1 MNMRATILAG
11 LMGLTMFASAAL
23 AAAAGDASLVTA
35 AKEGDRAAVQSL
47 LNGRAKQDIAGAE
60 GTAALVWAATR
71 NDLAMADLL
80 LRAGANVKAANEFGA
95 TALYAAAAHQDPA
108 MAAKLLAAGADP
120 NTALMSGE
128 TPLMEAARRG
138 NLATVRALLSN
149 KANPNAKESNGGQ
162 TALMWALS
170 QRQSAVVEALIK
182 GGADVHAG
190 SKTGFTPL
198 MFAAQQND
206 VDSARFL
213 LRAGAKPN
221 DAQPKT
227 GLTALMIAS
236 AMAHTETVDLLLDN
250 GADPNLADAIGY
262 TSLHSVVRDSDYGIN
277 LAGKDAV
284 LTIVKSLLKHGANP
298 NARLSQDKE
307 KAAEEIKNGSVQRAE
322 RRTAVTVNEIILQGA
337 TPLFLAAEV
346 NNLDV
351 IKALVEAGADPL
363 IPTERGT
370 TPLMMAAGAG
380 TDVQRERAPEE
391 RAAAVETAK
400 FLVERGAD
408 VNAAGQYGWTALHA
422 ASYQGMNDVIEYL
435 VSKGAKI
442 NQKDEFGQTPLS
454 ISMSVLTKDIGARR
468 LQIPRRYREETAS
481 FCLVWAPALSTSPG
495 SWSSSSA
502 AAIWIWGIALSLV
515 AAASSFDLG
524 VLGVSQTFRTPE
536 NPEPL
541 QRFSEWRR
549 TLVSGLSRTCRRSA

>member
-1 MNMRATILAG
+1 MNTRATILAA
-11 LMGLTMFASAAL
+11 LMASTICAGAAL
-23 AAAAGDASLVTA
+23 AAGANETSLVTA
-35 AKEGDRAAVQSL
+35 AKQGDRAVVQSL
-47 LNGRAKQDIAGAE
+47 LNGRAKQDIAGPE
-60 GTAALVWAATR
+60 GAAALVWAATR

-80 LRAGANVKAANEFGA
+80 VRAGANVKGVNEFGA
-95 TALYAAAAHQDPA
+95 TALYAAAAHADPA
-108 MAAKLLAAGADP
+108 MTAKLLAAGADP

-138 NLATVRALLSN
+138 NLATVRALLAN
-149 KANPNAKESNGGQ
+149 KANPNARESNGGQ
-162 TALMWALS
+162 NALMWALS
-170 QRQSAVVEALIK
+170 QRHSAVVEELIK

-190 SKTGFTPL
+190 SKAGFTPL
-198 MFAAQQND
+198 MFAAQQDD
-206 VDSARFL
+206 VDSARIL

-227 GLTALMIAS
+227 GLTPLMIAS
-236 AMAHTETVDLLLDN
+236 AMAHTRAVDLLLDN
-250 GADPNLADAIGY
+250 GANPNLVDASGY
-262 TSLHSVVRDSDYGIN
+262 TSLHRVVRDSDYGIN
-277 LAGKDAV
+277 LASKDDV

-307 KAAEEIKNGSVQRAE
+307 KAAEEIRNGSVATYE
-322 RRTAVTVNEIILQGA
+322 KRTAVTVTEIILQGA

-391 RAAAVETAK
+391 RALAVETAK

-422 ASYQGMNDVIEYL
+422 ATYQGINDLIEYL

-442 NQKDEFGQTPLS
+442 DQKDEFGQTPLS
-454 ISMSVLTKDIGARR
+454 ISLSVLTKDIGARR
-468 LQIPRRYREETAS
+468 LQIPRRYREETAQ
-481 FCLVWAPALSTSPG
+481 LLLKLGAST
-495 SWSSSSA
+495 
-502 AAIWIWGIALSLV
+502 LEKT
-515 AAASSFDLG
+515 G
-524 VLGVSQTFRTPE
+524 VEVV
-536 NPEPL
+536 L
-541 QRFSEWRR
+541 QR
-549 TLVSGLSRTCRRSA
+549 SGDLELGNRATP